1 MKKSEMIKK
10 TEQIEEAAKAMLEK
24 VNTLGSCVSSSMQAA
39 RRLESRLIEKE
50 HVERTEEDKRK
61 KEERLREYLEADTHS
76 GVYVSDVEEQ
86 VKAGSKEPVAVSESS
101 GSNVKTEHE
110 NSASREMQSVD
121 SVENATEVKAK
132 ESVAEDS
139 ERNINKQPKTEH
151 TEEDT
156 ASKNAGS
163 SSATLKDAENKD
175 NHMESEVKTAE
186 NVITTDKTNTR
197 KSDQSVRPK
206 SGEQGSLD
214 EQDARNEYQERRER
228 AERSDR
234 ADSRSDRPER
244 GDRNRA
250 AGIRRENSTNNR
262 QTERTD
268 AGYDRKPYGEQRT
281 QRTDT
286 RNARTDTRTD
296 TRTDNRGSRN
306 DNGYDNRGEQ
316 RTQRSDMRNART
328 DNRGS
333 RSDGGYDNR
342 GEQRTQ
348 RSDMRNSR
356 TDTRTDNRGSR
367 NDNGYDNRGEQRT
380 GFDRTGRNTDFA
392 NKARDNSS
400 AKPARSQSGRTSA
413 GNKRPGGEPPIITKE
428 VRTPDK
434 GSYVRTF
441 DNEKKTKNKKTIM
454 KETAPSARGWED
466 DGQAFGSRKRKQQK
480 PQIQHKPEPVV
491 IEKAIITTETISVR
505 DFSEKIG
512 KPAAEIIKK
521 LFLMGIVANINQDI
535 DFDTCELVAMDYN
548 IELEHQV
555 AKTLEETM
563 QESADEA
570 DTEENLV
577 ERPPVV
583 TIMGH
588 VDHGKTSLLDAIRNS
603 AITAGEAGGITQH
616 IGAYTVNCNGRT
628 ITFIDTPGHAAFTS
642 MRARGAQVTD
652 VVILVV
658 AADDGIMPQTVEA
671 INHAKAAEVP
681 IVVAINKIDKP
692 EANPEKIKQQLTEH
706 GLVCDDWGG
715 DVFCVP
721 ISAKK
726 HINLDKL
733 LETVLFQADV
743 LELRANPNRNAK
755 GTIIEAK
762 LDKGR
767 GPIATVLVQN
777 GTLKVGDPIVAGVA
791 YGKVRAM
798 MDDKGKSVKTAGPS
812 CPVEV
817 LGFNE
822 VPSAG
827 DIMNVADV
835 SRKVAEERRD
845 KLKAEQLKSMAKV
858 SLEDL
863 FNQIAEGE
871 MKNLSIVVKADVHGS
886 VEAVKQALEKL
897 SNEEVRVKVIH
908 GGVGAITESDVMF
921 ASASNAIVIGF
932 NVRPDSGARALAAQE
947 KVDVRTY
954 RVIYQ
959 AIEDVEKAMKG
970 MFKPVYQEVHL
981 GTISVRNTFKVSG
994 IGTIAG
1000 AYVQEGKVQRN
1011 ALVRVVRD
1019 GIVIHEGQIASLR
1032 RFKDD
1037 VKEVASGYECGIGIE
1052 DFNDIHEGD
1061 VIEAY
1066 IMEQVQ
1072 R

>member
-1 MKKSEMIKK
+1 MKKAEMIKK
-10 TEQIEEAAKAMLEK
+10 MEQIEESARAMLEK
-24 VNTLGSCVSSSMQAA
+24 ANALSSVVNSSMQAA
-39 RRLESRLIEKE
+39 KRLESRLIEKE
-50 HVERTEEDKRK
+50 RAEKEEANKRR
-61 KEERLREYLEADTHS
+61 KEERLREYLEDESHS

-86 VKAGSKEPVAVSESS
+86 VNSEAHKVEVSNNDSVAEKVEPKTTIGSEQYNETQEI
-101 GSNVKTEHE
+101 SNVKTDCEPVAIEQKAEQPAEQSAERSAEQSADEHHE
-110 NSASREMQSVD
+110 QNSDMATVVTQSNDQSSKIDEATAEKVNQMESELKTIDNVITDKKGNRRSEYSSRTQSNEQGRSGGVRN
-121 SVENATEVKAK
+121 ER
-132 ESVAEDS
+132 S
-139 ERNINKQPKTEH
+139 ERNE
-151 TEEDT
+151 
-156 ASKNAGS
+156 
-163 SSATLKDAENKD
+163 
-175 NHMESEVKTAE
+175 
-186 NVITTDKTNTR
+186 
-197 KSDQSVRPK
+197 QSRT
-206 SGEQGSLD
+206 
-214 EQDARNEYQERRER
+214 ERRER
-228 AERSDR
+228 V
-234 ADSRSDRPER
+234 ER
-244 GDRNRA
+244 GDRSRNPNNTRRDDSRNSNQSDRT
-250 AGIRRENSTNNR
+250 AGGFDKKP
-262 QTERTD
+262 QGERGQRSD
-268 AGYDRKPYGEQRT
+268 A
-281 QRTDT
+281 
-286 RNARTDTRTD
+286 
-296 TRTDNRGSRN
+296 RGSRN
-306 DNGYDNRGEQ
+306 DNRSGRQDSAGFDNRSERRMNSERVGKGGDH
-316 RTQRSDMRNART
+316 T
-328 DNRGS
+328 S
-333 RSDGGYDNR
+333 RD
-342 GEQRTQ
+342 
-348 RSDMRNSR
+348 
-356 TDTRTDNRGSR
+356 
-367 NDNGYDNRGEQRT
+367 
-380 GFDRTGRNTDFA
+380 
-392 NKARDNSS
+392 KDNSS
-400 AKPARSQSGRTSA
+400 ARARGQNGRTSV
-413 GNKRPGGEPPIITKE
+413 GSGRQTNSEPIITKE
-428 VRTPDK
+428 ARIPDK
-434 GSYVRTF
+434 GSYVRIF
-441 DNEKKTKNKKTIM
+441 DNEKKTKNKKTIL
-454 KETAPSARGWED
+454 KETAPSARSWED
-466 DGQAFGSRKRKQQK
+466 DGQGFGSRKRKQQK
-480 PQIQHKPEPVV
+480 SQVQHKPEPVV
-491 IEKAIITTETISVR
+491 IEKAIITTEMISVR

-555 AKTLEETM
+555 AKTVEETM

-570 DTEENLV
+570 DAEENLF

-588 VDHGKTSLLDAIRNS
+588 VDHGKTSLLDAIRDS
-603 AITAGEAGGITQH
+603 AITEGEAGGITQH
-616 IGAYTVNCNGRT
+616 IGAYTVNCNGRA

-658 AADDGIMPQTVEA
+658 AADDGIMPQTIEA

-692 EANPEKIKQQLTEH
+692 EANPDRIKNQLTEH
-706 GLVCDDWGG
+706 GLICDDWGG
-715 DVFCVP
+715 DTFCVP

-726 HINLDKL
+726 RINLDKL

-798 MDDKGKSVKTAGPS
+798 MDDKGKSVKSAGPS

-817 LGFNE
+817 LGFSE

-835 SRKVAEERRD
+835 SKKVAEERRD
-845 KLKAEQLKSMAKV
+845 KIKAEQLKNMSKV
-858 SLEDL
+858 SLEEL

-871 MKNLSIVVKADVHGS
+871 MKTLSIVVKADVHGS
-886 VEAVKQALEKL
+886 VEAVRQALEKL

-908 GGVGAITESDVMF
+908 GGVGAVSESDVMF

-954 RVIYQ
+954 RIIYQ
-959 AIEDVEKAMKG
+959 AIEDVENAMKG

-1037 VKEVASGYECGIGIE
+1037 VKEVATGYECGIGIE
-1052 DFNDIHEGD
+1052 SFNDIHEGD
-1061 VIEAY
+1061 SIEAY

>member
-1 MKKSEMIKK
+1 MKKAEMIKK

-50 HVERTEEDKRK
+50 HVERVEEDKRK

-86 VKAGSKEPVAVSESS
+86 VKAGGEEPVTVSESS
-101 GSNVKTEHE
+101 GSNVKPEHE
-110 NSASREMQSVD
+110 NPASREPQSVD
-121 SVENATEVKAK
+121 SVENITEIK
-132 ESVAEDS
+132 EKETVVENS
-139 ERNINKQPKTEH
+139 ERNINKQLKPEY
-151 TEEDT
+151 TEEET
-156 ASKNAGS
+156 ASKDAGS
-163 SSATLKDAENKD
+163 SSATLKDAEKKA
-175 NHMESEVKTAE
+175 NHMESEVRTAE
-186 NVITTDKTNTR
+186 NVTTTDKNNTR
-197 KSDQSVRPK
+197 KSNQPVRPK
-206 SGEQGSLD
+206 NGEQGKLD
-214 EQDARNEYQERRER
+214 EHDARNEYKERRER
-228 AERSDR
+228 ADR
-234 ADSRSDRPER
+234 RDRTDSRSDRPER

-250 AGIRRENSTNNR
+250 AGTRREHSANNR

-268 AGYDRKPYGEQRT
+268 VSYDRKPYGEQR
-281 QRTDT
+281 
-286 RNARTDTRTD
+286 A
-296 TRTDNRGSRN
+296 
-306 DNGYDNRGEQ
+306 
-316 RTQRSDMRNART
+316 QRSDMRNART

-333 RSDGGYDNR
+333 RNDSGYDNR
-342 GEQRTQ
+342 GEQRTV
-348 RSDMRNSR
+348 
-356 TDTRTDNRGSR
+356 
-367 NDNGYDNRGEQRT
+367 
-380 GFDRTGRNTDFA
+380 FDRTGRNTDFA
-392 NKARDNSS
+392 NKVRDNSS
-400 AKPARSQSGRTSA
+400 AKPARSQNGRTSI
-413 GNKRPGGEPPIITKE
+413 GNKRPGVEPPIITKE
-428 VRTPDK
+428 ARTPDK

-658 AADDGIMPQTVEA
+658 AADDGIMPQTIEA

-947 KVDVRTY
+947 KVDVRNY

-1037 VKEVASGYECGIGIE
+1037 VKEVASGYECGISIE

>member
-1 MKKSEMIKK
+1 MKKAEMIKK
-10 TEQIEEAAKAMLEK
+10 TEQIEESAKAMLEK
-24 VNTLGSCVSSSMQAA
+24 VNALGSCVSSSMQEA

-50 HVERTEEDKRK
+50 RVERAEEDKRK

-86 VKAGSKEPVAVSESS
+86 VKAGKNESVASTEPSESNVKLEVESPASS
-101 GSNVKTEHE
+101 GSQ
-110 NSASREMQSVD
+110 SAD
-121 SVENATEVKAK
+121 SVENMTGTMGK
-132 ESVAEDS
+132 ESVE
-139 ERNINKQPKTEH
+139 
-151 TEEDT
+151 
-156 ASKNAGS
+156 GS
-163 SSATLKDAENKD
+163 SKRSRNEQIKPEHSEEETLSKFTSNTSEISKDAEKKANY
-175 NHMESEVKTAE
+175 MENEFKTAE
-186 NVITTDKTNTR
+186 
-197 KSDQSVRPK
+197 SVTAIEKNDNRRSEQASRPK
-206 SGEQGSLD
+206 AREQRKHD
-214 EQDARNEYQERRER
+214 EQDTRNEYQDRRDKAERRER
-228 AERSDR
+228 TEN
-234 ADSRSDRPER
+234 RSDRPER

-250 AGIRRENSTNNR
+250 AGARREYSANSR
-262 QTERTD
+262 QNERTEG
-268 AGYDRKPYGEQRT
+268 GYDRKNYGEQRI
-281 QRTDT
+281 
-286 RNARTDTRTD
+286 
-296 TRTDNRGSRN
+296 
-306 DNGYDNRGEQ
+306 
-316 RTQRSDMRNART
+316 
-328 DNRGS
+328 
-333 RSDGGYDNR
+333 
-342 GEQRTQ
+342 Q

-356 TDTRTDNRGSR
+356 TDNNSRADNRGTR
-367 NDNGYDNRGEQRT
+367 NDNGYDNRSDQRT
-380 GFDRTGRNTDFA
+380 GFDRTGRNTDFS
-392 NKARDNSS
+392 NRSRDNSS
-400 AKPARSQSGRTSA
+400 SKTTRPQNGRTSV
-413 GNKRPGGEPPIITKE
+413 GNKRPGSEPPIIAKE
-428 VRTPDK
+428 TRIPDK

-454 KETAPSARGWED
+454 KETAPSARGWDD
-466 DGQAFGSRKRKQQK
+466 DGQTFGSRKRKQQK
-480 PQIQHKPEPVV
+480 PQIQHRPEPVV
-491 IEKAIITTETISVR
+491 IEKAIITTEMISVR

-570 DTEENLV
+570 DNEENLV

-603 AITAGEAGGITQH
+603 SITAGEAGGITQH

-726 HINLDKL
+726 HMNLDKL

-845 KLKAEQLKSMAKV
+845 KLKAEQLKSMSKV

-897 SNEEVRVKVIH
+897 SNDEVRVKVIH

-947 KVDVRTY
+947 KVDVRSY

-1052 DFNDIHEGD
+1052 DFNDIHESD

>member
-1 MKKSEMIKK
+1 MKKAEMIKK

-24 VNTLGSCVSSSMQAA
+24 VNALGACVNSSMQAA

-50 HVERTEEDKRK
+50 HAERLEEDKRK

-86 VKAGSKEPVAVSESS
+86 VRAEDKETVTATEFS
-101 GSNVKTEHE
+101 GSDAKSEFE
-110 NSASREMQSVD
+110 NPITRGQRSVD
-121 SVENATEVKAK
+121 SVENVSETKIK
-132 ESVAEDS
+132 EPAEDNS
-139 ERNINKQPKTEH
+139 ERSKNEQPKMEYH
-151 TEEDT
+151 KEDA
-156 ASKNAGS
+156 ASKGAS
-163 SSATLKDAENKD
+163 STSETLKNAEKKA
-175 NHMESEVKTAE
+175 NHMESESKTAE
-186 NVITTDKTNTR
+186 NVTTIEKNDNHRSEQT
-197 KSDQSVRPK
+197 SRPK
-206 SGEQGSLD
+206 VREQRKHD
-214 EQDARNEYQERRER
+214 EQDSRNEYSERRER
-228 AERSDR
+228 MERKDR
-234 ADSRSDRPER
+234 TDPRLDRPER

-250 AGIRRENSTNNR
+250 ASARREYSTNNR

-268 AGYDRKPYGEQRT
+268 GGYDRKPYGEQRI
-281 QRTDT
+281 QRTDV
-286 RNARTDTRTD
+286 RNARTDTRA
-296 TRTDNRGSRN
+296 DNRGSRN
-306 DNGYDNRGEQ
+306 DKGYDNRGEQ
-316 RTQRSDMRNART
+316 RM
-328 DNRGS
+328 
-333 RSDGGYDNR
+333 GY
-342 GEQRTQ
+342 
-348 RSDMRNSR
+348 
-356 TDTRTDNRGSR
+356 
-367 NDNGYDNRGEQRT
+367 
-380 GFDRTGRNTDFA
+380 DRTGRNTDFA
-392 NKARDNSS
+392 NKTRDNSS
-400 AKPARSQSGRTSA
+400 AKPSRPQGGRTSV
-413 GNKRPGGEPPIITKE
+413 GSKRSGGGEPPIITKE

-466 DGQAFGSRKRKQQK
+466 DGQTFGSRKRKQQK
-480 PQIQHKPEPVV
+480 PQIQHRPEPVV

-577 ERPPVV
+577 DRPPVV

-658 AADDGIMPQTVEA
+658 AADDGIMPQTIEA

-692 EANPEKIKQQLTEH
+692 EANPERIKQQLTEY

-726 HINLDKL
+726 HLNLDKL

-798 MDDKGKSVKTAGPS
+798 MDDKGKLVKTAGPS

-845 KLKAEQLKSMAKV
+845 KLKAEQLKSMSKV

-947 KVDVRTY
+947 KVDVRNY

-1037 VKEVASGYECGIGIE
+1037 VKEVASGYECGISIE
-1052 DFNDIHEGD
+1052 DFNDIHESD

>member
-1 MKKSEMIKK
+1 MKKAEMIKK

-24 VNTLGSCVSSSMQAA
+24 VNALGACVNSSMQAA

-50 HVERTEEDKRK
+50 HAERLEEDKRK

-86 VKAGSKEPVAVSESS
+86 VRAEDKETVTATEFS
-101 GSNVKTEHE
+101 GSDAKSEFE
-110 NSASREMQSVD
+110 NPITRGQRSVD
-121 SVENATEVKAK
+121 SVENVSETKIK
-132 ESVAEDS
+132 EPAEDNS
-139 ERNINKQPKTEH
+139 ERSKNEQPKMEYH
-151 TEEDT
+151 KEDA
-156 ASKNAGS
+156 ASKGAS
-163 SSATLKDAENKD
+163 STSETLKNAEKKA
-175 NHMESEVKTAE
+175 NHMESESKTAE
-186 NVITTDKTNTR
+186 NVTTIEKNDNHRSEQT
-197 KSDQSVRPK
+197 SRPK
-206 SGEQGSLD
+206 VREQRKHD
-214 EQDARNEYQERRER
+214 EQDSRNEYSERRER
-228 AERSDR
+228 MERKDR
-234 ADSRSDRPER
+234 TDPRLDRPER

-250 AGIRRENSTNNR
+250 ASARREYSTNNR

-268 AGYDRKPYGEQRT
+268 GGYDRKPYGEQRI
-281 QRTDT
+281 QRTDV
-286 RNARTDTRTD
+286 RNARTDTRA
-296 TRTDNRGSRN
+296 DNRGSRN
-306 DNGYDNRGEQ
+306 DKGYDNRGEQ
-316 RTQRSDMRNART
+316 RM
-328 DNRGS
+328 
-333 RSDGGYDNR
+333 GY
-342 GEQRTQ
+342 
-348 RSDMRNSR
+348 
-356 TDTRTDNRGSR
+356 
-367 NDNGYDNRGEQRT
+367 
-380 GFDRTGRNTDFA
+380 DRTGRNTDFA
-392 NKARDNSS
+392 NKTRDNSS
-400 AKPARSQSGRTSA
+400 AKPSRPQGGRTSV
-413 GNKRPGGEPPIITKE
+413 GSKRSGGGEPPIITKE

-466 DGQAFGSRKRKQQK
+466 DGQTFGSRKRKQQK
-480 PQIQHKPEPVV
+480 PQIQHRPEPVV

-658 AADDGIMPQTVEA
+658 AADDGIMPQTIEA

-692 EANPEKIKQQLTEH
+692 EANPERIKQQLTEY

-726 HINLDKL
+726 HLNLDKL

-798 MDDKGKSVKTAGPS
+798 MDDKGKLVKTAGPS

-845 KLKAEQLKSMAKV
+845 KLKAEQLKSMSKV

-947 KVDVRTY
+947 KVDVRNY

-1037 VKEVASGYECGIGIE
+1037 VKEVASGYECGISIE
-1052 DFNDIHEGD
+1052 DFNDIHESD

>member
-1 MKKSEMIKK
+1 MKKAEMIKK

-24 VNTLGSCVSSSMQAA
+24 VNALGSCVSSSMQAA

-50 HVERTEEDKRK
+50 HVERMEEDKRK
-61 KEERLREYLEADTHS
+61 KEERLREYLEADTQS

-86 VKAGSKEPVAVSESS
+86 VKAGEKEPVAVTEPS
-101 GSNVKTEHE
+101 GSDAKSEFE
-110 NSASREMQSVD
+110 NSANRVPQSVKPA
-121 SVENATEVKAK
+121 ENITETKAK
-132 ESVAEDS
+132 KAVEDNSVKS
-139 ERNINKQPKTEH
+139 INEQPNQEQAK
-151 TEEDT
+151 EET
-156 ASKNAGS
+156 ASKDTSNTS
-163 SSATLKDAENKD
+163 ETVKDAEKKA
-175 NHMESEVKTAE
+175 NHMESEFKTAE
-186 NVITTDKTNTR
+186 NVTTIEKNDNRRSEQT
-197 KSDQSVRPK
+197 SRPK
-206 SGEQGSLD
+206 LREQRKQD
-214 EQDARNEYQERRER
+214 EQNARNEYPERREKT
-228 AERSDR
+228 ERKERTDSRLDR
-234 ADSRSDRPER
+234 PERTDSRSDRPER

-250 AGIRRENSTNNR
+250 AGTRREAFANNK

-268 AGYDRKPYGEQRT
+268 GSYDRKPY
-281 QRTDT
+281 
-286 RNARTDTRTD
+286 
-296 TRTDNRGSRN
+296 
-306 DNGYDNRGEQ
+306 GEQ

-328 DNRGS
+328 D
-333 RSDGGYDNR
+333 
-342 GEQRTQ
+342 
-348 RSDMRNSR
+348 
-356 TDTRTDNRGSR
+356 TRADNRGSR
-367 NDNGYDNRGEQRT
+367 NESGYGNRSEQRT
-380 GFDRTGRNTDFA
+380 GFDRNGRNTDFT

-400 AKPARSQSGRTSA
+400 AKPSRPQSGRTSA
-413 GNKRPGGEPPIITKE
+413 GSKRPAGEPPIITKE

-434 GSYVRTF
+434 GTYVRTF

-466 DGQAFGSRKRKQQK
+466 DGQTFGSRKRKQQK
-480 PQIQHKPEPVV
+480 PQIQHRPEPVV

-692 EANPEKIKQQLTEH
+692 EANPERIKQQLTEY

-845 KLKAEQLKSMAKV
+845 KLKAEQLKSMSKV

-947 KVDVRTY
+947 KVDVRNY

-1037 VKEVASGYECGIGIE
+1037 VKEVASGYECGISIE
-1052 DFNDIHEGD
+1052 DFNDIHEND
-1061 VIEAY
+1061 VIETY
-1066 IMEQVQ
+1066 VMEQVQ

>member
-1 MKKSEMIKK
+1 MKKAEMIKK

-24 VNTLGSCVSSSMQAA
+24 VNALGSCVSSSMQAA

-50 HVERTEEDKRK
+50 HAERMEEDKRK

-86 VKAGSKEPVAVSESS
+86 VKAGEKAPITVTESS
-101 GSNVKTEHE
+101 GSDAKSGLE
-110 NSASREMQSVD
+110 NSAKSEPQPNKPGENITETKAQKAAMDNSERSANEQPKP
-121 SVENATEVKAK
+121 ENAK
-132 ESVAEDS
+132 EEA
-139 ERNINKQPKTEH
+139 
-151 TEEDT
+151 
-156 ASKNAGS
+156 ASKDTSNTS
-163 SSATLKDAENKD
+163 ETVKDAEKKA
-175 NHMESEVKTAE
+175 NHMESEFKTAE
-186 NVITTDKTNTR
+186 NVTTIEKNDNR
-197 KSDQSVRPK
+197 RSEQASRPK
-206 SGEQGSLD
+206 SREQRKRD
-214 EQDARNEYQERRER
+214 EQDARNEYTERRER
-228 AERSDR
+228 TERKER
-234 ADSRSDRPER
+234 TDSRSDRPER

-250 AGIRRENSTNNR
+250 AGARRESSANNR

-268 AGYDRKPYGEQRT
+268 GNYDRKPYGEQRT
-281 QRTDT
+281 QR
-286 RNARTDTRTD
+286 
-296 TRTDNRGSRN
+296 
-306 DNGYDNRGEQ
+306 
-316 RTQRSDMRNART
+316 SDMRNA
-328 DNRGS
+328 
-333 RSDGGYDNR
+333 
-342 GEQRTQ
+342 
-348 RSDMRNSR
+348 R

-380 GFDRTGRNTDFA
+380 GFDRNGRNADFT

-400 AKPARSQSGRTSA
+400 AKSSRPQSGRTSA
-413 GNKRPGGEPPIITKE
+413 GSKRPGGEPPIITKE

-434 GSYVRTF
+434 GTYVRTF

-466 DGQAFGSRKRKQQK
+466 DGQTFGSRKRKQQK
-480 PQIQHKPEPVV
+480 PQIQHRPEPVV

-671 INHAKAAEVP
+671 INHAKAADVP

-692 EANPEKIKQQLTEH
+692 EANPERIKQQLTEH

-845 KLKAEQLKSMAKV
+845 KLKAEQLKSMSKV

-1052 DFNDIHEGD
+1052 DFNDIHEND
-1061 VIEAY
+1061 VIETY
-1066 IMEQVQ
+1066 VMEQVQ